1 MSAPTQT
8 RLTDAVAEEVR
19 VLLARKRLRQSQF
32 AALLGTSEVWVSR
45 RLSGKTEISLDDLQ
59 LIARAL
65 EVKASQLIPNGSSA
79 IVAEQPPAPHP
90 VRGASPRGVRS
101 ATRRPARTG
110 RPLHSAIG
118 RSPVVA

>member
-59 LIARAL
+59 LIAHAL
-65 EVKASQLIPNGSSA
+65 EVKASQLIPNGSSPTLTEPL
-79 IVAEQPPAPHP
+79 IEPHP
-90 VRGASPRGVRS
+90 VIDRSGVGN
-101 ATRRPARTG
+101 RRHRRTG
-110 RPLHSAIG
+110 RTGKSLQKVIGHSHA
-118 RSPVVA
+118 VV